1 MSDNLFSWRKRGEPP
16 MILQAEEAECGLAAL
31 AMCAAVFGY
40 QTDLLALRRRH
51 EVSSKGTTL
60 ARLLEIA
67 SDLKMH
73 GRAVR
78 LEVEELQRL
87 KTPSILH
94 WELSHFVVLV
104 RVDQR
109 GIVVND
115 PALGRRH
122 YSFAEVRKNFSGVAL
137 ELSPRAD
144 FVKTKEKTPIDLRAF
159 ITSQSGLAAAF
170 AQVLLLSLV
179 MESFNVLAPLIN
191 QWLIDDVLVTQDA
204 NLLVVLVV
212 AVALL
217 ALTNTA
223 TTLLRGWIL
232 LAASISWNVQSS
244 ANVFLHMIRLPVA
257 FFEKRH
263 VGDISSRFRAVD
275 EIQNTI
281 STNFIESILDGVMA
295 VVALIMMFT
304 YSAKLGSLVVLAAVL
319 YGAVRF
325 VMFGRY
331 RAATEERIVR
341 SAARDSYFYE
351 TLRGIPAIK
360 FFSQIGWR
368 VTGWM
373 NRQTEVAAA
382 TVATKKLDLAYQGA
396 NGVIGAIERSV
407 ILFLMAQM
415 IMERQYTIGMMV
427 AFLAFKEQFLGRV
440 VALVDRLA
448 RFRLLRLQGE
458 RLADIVLT
466 APEPYGEAA
475 DRMRLDAK
483 EDIVIE
489 VKNVSFRYA
498 PGEEPVLRN
507 VSFTLSTRDSVAI
520 VGPSGSGKSTL
531 MKLMTGIMQPE
542 EGEILIN
549 GLPMERLGVETYR
562 SVIGTMMQED
572 YLFSGSIFDNIS
584 MFDAEAD
591 AQRVAEAARQA
602 VIHEDIAVMP
612 MGYQSL
618 IGGMGASLSG
628 GQKQRILLARALY
641 KQPRFLFLD
650 EYTSM
655 LDYETEMKVQHSLAS
670 LPMGRLVIT
679 HRRRNLLPQDK
690 VFVVWEHGL
699 MPGAEFDV
707 MFSRLGEKGGGATGS
722 SAPGSSTS
730 QS

>member
-1 MSDNLFSWRKRGEPP
+1 MSENLFSIWNRREPP
-16 MILQAEEAECGLAAL
+16 VILQSEDAECGLAAL
-31 AMCAAVFGY
+31 AMCAAAFGY
-40 QTDLLALRRRH
+40 ETDLLALRRRH
-51 EVSSKGTTL
+51 EISMKGTTL

-67 SDLKMH
+67 ADMRMH

-78 LEVEELQRL
+78 LEVDELDRL
-87 KTPSILH
+87 KTPCILH

-109 GIVVND
+109 GIWVND

-122 YSFAEVRKNFSGVAL
+122 YSFAEVNKNFSGVAL
-137 ELSPRAD
+137 ELTPQSD
-144 FVKTKEKTPIDLRAF
+144 FVKKTEKTPIDLRAF
-159 ITSQSGLAAAF
+159 ITGQRGLVSAF

-179 MESFNVLAPLIN
+179 LETFSVLNPLIS
-191 QWLIDDVLVTQDA
+191 QWLIDDVLVTHDA
-204 NLLVVLVV
+204 NLLVVLVA

-217 ALTNTA
+217 TITNTA

-232 LAASISWNVQSS
+232 LAASVSWNVQSS
-244 ANVFLHMIRLPVA
+244 ANVFLHLIRLPVS

-263 VGDISSRFRAVD
+263 MGDISSRFRAVD

-281 STNFIESILDGVMA
+281 STNFIESLLDGLMA
-295 VVALIMMFT
+295 VVALIMMFI
-304 YSAKLGSLVVLAAVL
+304 YSAMLGWLVVLAALL

-351 TLRGIPAIK
+351 TMRGIPAIK
-360 FFSQIGWR
+360 FFSQLSWR

-396 NGVIGAIERSV
+396 NGLINALERSV
-407 ILFLMAQM
+407 ILLLMAQM

-466 APEPYGEAA
+466 EPEPYGEAA
-475 DRMRLDAK
+475 DRMRLDANG
-483 EDIVIE
+483 EIVIE

-498 PGEEPVLRN
+498 PGEEPVLNN
-507 VSFTLSTRDSVAI
+507 VSLTLSTRDSVAI
-520 VGPSGSGKSTL
+520 VGPSGCGKSTL
-531 MKLMTGIMQPE
+531 LKLMTGILQPE
-542 EGEILIN
+542 AGEILVN
-549 GLPMERLGVETYR
+549 GMPLTRLGMETYR
-562 SVIGTMMQED
+562 TVIGTMMQED

-584 MFDAEAD
+584 MFDAQAD
-591 AQRVAEAARQA
+591 VQRVIEAARSA

-618 IGGMGASLSG
+618 IGGIGSSLSG

-670 LPMGRLVIT
+670 LPIGRLVIT

-699 MPGAEFDV
+699 MPAAEFDV
-707 MFSRLGEKGGGATGS
+707 MFTGLGRPQQTE
-722 SAPGSSTS
+722 
-730 QS
+730 

>member
-1 MSDNLFSWRKRGEPP
+1 MSENLFSIWNRREPP
-16 MILQAEEAECGLAAL
+16 VILQSEDAECGLAAL
-31 AMCAAVFGY
+31 AMCAAAFGY
-40 QTDLLALRRRH
+40 ETDLLALRRRH
-51 EVSSKGTTL
+51 EISMKGTTL

-67 SDLKMH
+67 ADMRMH

-78 LEVEELQRL
+78 LEVDELDRL
-87 KTPSILH
+87 KTPCILH

-109 GIVVND
+109 GIWVND

-122 YSFAEVRKNFSGVAL
+122 YSFAEVNKNFSGVAL
-137 ELSPRAD
+137 ELTPQSD
-144 FVKTKEKTPIDLRAF
+144 FVKKTEKTPIDLRAF
-159 ITSQSGLAAAF
+159 ITGQRGLVSAF

-179 MESFNVLAPLIN
+179 LETFSVLNPLIS
-191 QWLIDDVLVTQDA
+191 QWLIDDVLVTHDA
-204 NLLVVLVV
+204 NLLVVLVA

-217 ALTNTA
+217 TITNTA

-232 LAASISWNVQSS
+232 LAASVSWNVQSS
-244 ANVFLHMIRLPVA
+244 ANVFLHLIRLPVS

-263 VGDISSRFRAVD
+263 MGDISSRFRAVD

-281 STNFIESILDGVMA
+281 STNFIESLLDGLMA
-295 VVALIMMFT
+295 VVALIMMFI
-304 YSAKLGSLVVLAAVL
+304 YSAMLGWLVVLAALL

-351 TLRGIPAIK
+351 TMRGIPAIK
-360 FFSQIGWR
+360 FFSQLSWR

-396 NGVIGAIERSV
+396 NGLINALERSV
-407 ILFLMAQM
+407 ILLLMAQM

-466 APEPYGEAA
+466 EPEPYGEAA
-475 DRMRLDAK
+475 DRMRLDANG
-483 EDIVIE
+483 EIVIE

-498 PGEEPVLRN
+498 PGEEPVLNN
-507 VSFTLSTRDSVAI
+507 VSLTLSTRDSVAI
-520 VGPSGSGKSTL
+520 VGPSGCGKSTL
-531 MKLMTGIMQPE
+531 LKLMTGILQPE
-542 EGEILIN
+542 EGEILVN
-549 GLPMERLGVETYR
+549 GMPLTRLGMETYR
-562 SVIGTMMQED
+562 TVIGTMMQED

-584 MFDAEAD
+584 MFDAQAD
-591 AQRVAEAARQA
+591 VQRVIDAARSA

-618 IGGMGASLSG
+618 IGGIGSSLSG

-670 LPMGRLVIT
+670 LPIGRLVIT

-699 MPGAEFDV
+699 MPAAEFDV
-707 MFSRLGEKGGGATGS
+707 MFTGLGRPQQTE
-722 SAPGSSTS
+722 
-730 QS
+730 

>member
-1 MSDNLFSWRKRGEPP
+1 MSENLFSIWNRREPP
-16 MILQAEEAECGLAAL
+16 VILQSEDAECGLAAL
-31 AMCAAVFGY
+31 AMCAVAFGY
-40 QTDLLALRRRH
+40 ETDLLALRRRH
-51 EVSSKGTTL
+51 EISMKGTTL

-67 SDLKMH
+67 ADMRMH

-78 LEVEELQRL
+78 LEVDELDRL
-87 KTPSILH
+87 KTPCILH

-109 GIVVND
+109 GIWVND

-122 YSFAEVRKNFSGVAL
+122 YSFAEVNKNFSGVAL
-137 ELSPRAD
+137 ELTPQSD
-144 FVKTKEKTPIDLRAF
+144 FVKKTEKTPIDLRAF
-159 ITSQSGLAAAF
+159 ITGQRGLVSAF

-179 MESFNVLAPLIN
+179 LETFSVLNPLIS
-191 QWLIDDVLVTQDA
+191 QWLIDDVLVTHDA
-204 NLLVVLVV
+204 NLLVVLVA

-217 ALTNTA
+217 TVTNTA

-232 LAASISWNVQSS
+232 LAASVSWNVQSS
-244 ANVFLHMIRLPVA
+244 ANVFLHLIRLPVS

-263 VGDISSRFRAVD
+263 MGDISSRFRAVD

-281 STNFIESILDGVMA
+281 STNFIESLLDGLMA
-295 VVALIMMFT
+295 VVALIMMFI
-304 YSAKLGSLVVLAAVL
+304 YSAMLGWLVVLAALL

-351 TLRGIPAIK
+351 TMRGIPAIK
-360 FFSQIGWR
+360 FFSQLSWR

-396 NGVIGAIERSV
+396 NGLINALERSV
-407 ILFLMAQM
+407 ILLLMAQM

-466 APEPYGEAA
+466 EPEPYGEAA
-475 DRMRLDAK
+475 DRMRLDANG
-483 EDIVIE
+483 EIVIE

-498 PGEEPVLRN
+498 PGEEPVLNN
-507 VSFTLSTRDSVAI
+507 VSLTLSTRDSVAI
-520 VGPSGSGKSTL
+520 VGPSGCGKSTL
-531 MKLMTGIMQPE
+531 LKLMTGILQPE
-542 EGEILIN
+542 EGEILVN
-549 GLPMERLGVETYR
+549 GMPLTRLGMETYR
-562 SVIGTMMQED
+562 TVIGTMMQED

-584 MFDAEAD
+584 MFDAQAD
-591 AQRVAEAARQA
+591 VQRVIDAARSA

-618 IGGMGASLSG
+618 IGGIGSSLSG

-670 LPMGRLVIT
+670 LPIGRLVIT

-699 MPGAEFDV
+699 MPAAEFDV
-707 MFSRLGEKGGGATGS
+707 MFTGLGRPQQTE
-722 SAPGSSTS
+722 
-730 QS
+730 

>member
-1 MSDNLFSWRKRGEPP
+1 MSENLFSIWNRREPP
-16 MILQAEEAECGLAAL
+16 VILQSEDAECGLAAL
-31 AMCAAVFGY
+31 AMCAVAFGY
-40 QTDLLALRRRH
+40 ETDLLALRRRH
-51 EVSSKGTTL
+51 EISMKGTTL

-67 SDLKMH
+67 ADMRMH

-78 LEVEELQRL
+78 LEVDELDRL
-87 KTPSILH
+87 KTPCILH

-109 GIVVND
+109 GIWVND

-122 YSFAEVRKNFSGVAL
+122 YSFAEVNKNFSGVAL
-137 ELSPRAD
+137 ELTPQSD
-144 FVKTKEKTPIDLRAF
+144 FVKKTEKTPIDLRAF
-159 ITSQSGLAAAF
+159 ITGQRGLVSAF

-179 MESFNVLAPLIN
+179 LETFSVLNPLIS
-191 QWLIDDVLVTQDA
+191 QWLIDDVLVTHDA
-204 NLLVVLVV
+204 NLLVVLVA

-217 ALTNTA
+217 TITNTA

-232 LAASISWNVQSS
+232 LAASVSWNVQSS
-244 ANVFLHMIRLPVA
+244 ANVFLHLIRLPVS

-263 VGDISSRFRAVD
+263 MGDISSRFRAVD

-281 STNFIESILDGVMA
+281 STNFIESLLDGLMA
-295 VVALIMMFT
+295 VVALIMMFI
-304 YSAKLGSLVVLAAVL
+304 YSAMLGWLVVLAALL

-351 TLRGIPAIK
+351 TMRGIPAIK
-360 FFSQIGWR
+360 FFSQLSWR

-396 NGVIGAIERSV
+396 NGLINALERSV
-407 ILFLMAQM
+407 ILLLMAQM

-466 APEPYGEAA
+466 EPEPYGEAA
-475 DRMRLDAK
+475 DRMRLDANG
-483 EDIVIE
+483 EIVIE

-498 PGEEPVLRN
+498 PGEEPVLNN
-507 VSFTLSTRDSVAI
+507 VSLTLSTRDSVAI
-520 VGPSGSGKSTL
+520 VGPSGCGKSTL
-531 MKLMTGIMQPE
+531 LKLMTGILQPE
-542 EGEILIN
+542 EGEILVN
-549 GLPMERLGVETYR
+549 GMPLTRLGMETYR
-562 SVIGTMMQED
+562 TVIGTMMQED

-584 MFDAEAD
+584 MFDAQAD
-591 AQRVAEAARQA
+591 VQRVIDAARSA

-618 IGGMGASLSG
+618 IGGIGSSLSG

-670 LPMGRLVIT
+670 LPIGRLVIT

-699 MPGAEFDV
+699 MPAAEFDV
-707 MFSRLGEKGGGATGS
+707 MFTGLGRPQQTE
-722 SAPGSSTS
+722 
-730 QS
+730 

>member
-1 MSDNLFSWRKRGEPP
+1 MSENLFSIWNRREPP
-16 MILQAEEAECGLAAL
+16 VILQSEDAECGLAAL
-31 AMCAAVFGY
+31 AMCAAAFGY
-40 QTDLLALRRRH
+40 ETDLLALRRRH
-51 EVSSKGTTL
+51 EISMKGTTL

-67 SDLKMH
+67 ADMRMH

-78 LEVEELQRL
+78 LEVDELDRL
-87 KTPSILH
+87 KTPCILH

-122 YSFAEVRKNFSGVAL
+122 YSFAEVNKNFSGVAL
-137 ELSPRAD
+137 ELTPQSD
-144 FVKTKEKTPIDLRAF
+144 FVKKTEKTPIDLRAF
-159 ITSQSGLAAAF
+159 ITGQRGLVSAF

-179 MESFNVLAPLIN
+179 LETFSVLNPLIS
-191 QWLIDDVLVTQDA
+191 QWLIDDVLVTHDA
-204 NLLVVLVV
+204 NLLVVLVA

-217 ALTNTA
+217 TITNTA

-232 LAASISWNVQSS
+232 LAASVSWNVQSS
-244 ANVFLHMIRLPVA
+244 ANVFLHLIRLPVS

-263 VGDISSRFRAVD
+263 MGDISSRFRAVD

-281 STNFIESILDGVMA
+281 STNFIESLLDGLMA
-295 VVALIMMFT
+295 VVALIMMFI
-304 YSAKLGSLVVLAAVL
+304 YSAMLGWLVVLAALL

-351 TLRGIPAIK
+351 TIRGIPAIK
-360 FFSQIGWR
+360 FFSQLSWR

-396 NGVIGAIERSV
+396 NGLINALERSV
-407 ILFLMAQM
+407 ILLLMAQM

-466 APEPYGEAA
+466 EPEPYGEAA
-475 DRMRLDAK
+475 DRMRLDANG
-483 EDIVIE
+483 EIVIE

-498 PGEEPVLRN
+498 PGEEPVLNN
-507 VSFTLSTRDSVAI
+507 VSLTLSTRDSVAI
-520 VGPSGSGKSTL
+520 VGPSGCGKSTL
-531 MKLMTGIMQPE
+531 LKLMTGILQPE
-542 EGEILIN
+542 AGEILVN
-549 GLPMERLGVETYR
+549 GMPLTRLGMETYR
-562 SVIGTMMQED
+562 TVIGTMMQED

-584 MFDAEAD
+584 MFDAQAD
-591 AQRVAEAARQA
+591 VQRVIEAARSA

-618 IGGMGASLSG
+618 IGGIGSSLSG

-670 LPMGRLVIT
+670 LPIGRLVIT

-699 MPGAEFDV
+699 MPAAEFDV
-707 MFSRLGEKGGGATGS
+707 MFTGLGRPQQTE
-722 SAPGSSTS
+722 
-730 QS
+730 

>member
-1 MSDNLFSWRKRGEPP
+1 MSENLFSIWNRREPP
-16 MILQAEEAECGLAAL
+16 VILQSEDAECGLAAL
-31 AMCAAVFGY
+31 AMCAVAFGY
-40 QTDLLALRRRH
+40 ETDLLALRRRH
-51 EVSSKGTTL
+51 EISMKGTTL

-67 SDLKMH
+67 ADMRMH

-78 LEVEELQRL
+78 LEVDELDRL
-87 KTPSILH
+87 KTPCILH

-109 GIVVND
+109 GIWVND

-122 YSFAEVRKNFSGVAL
+122 YSFAEVNKNFSGVAL
-137 ELSPRAD
+137 ELTPQSD
-144 FVKTKEKTPIDLRAF
+144 FVKKTEKTPIDLRAF
-159 ITSQSGLAAAF
+159 ITGQRGLVSAF

-179 MESFNVLAPLIN
+179 LETFSVLNPLIS
-191 QWLIDDVLVTQDA
+191 QWLIDDVLVTHDA
-204 NLLVVLVV
+204 NLLVVLVA

-217 ALTNTA
+217 TITNTA

-232 LAASISWNVQSS
+232 LAASVSWNVQSS
-244 ANVFLHMIRLPVA
+244 ANVFLHLIRLPVS

-263 VGDISSRFRAVD
+263 MGDISSRFRAVD

-281 STNFIESILDGVMA
+281 STNFIESLLDGLMA
-295 VVALIMMFT
+295 VVALIMMFI
-304 YSAKLGSLVVLAAVL
+304 YSAMLGWLVVLAALL

-351 TLRGIPAIK
+351 TIRGIPAIK
-360 FFSQIGWR
+360 FFSQLSWR

-396 NGVIGAIERSV
+396 NGLINALERSV
-407 ILFLMAQM
+407 ILLLMAQM

-466 APEPYGEAA
+466 EPEPYGEAA
-475 DRMRLDAK
+475 DRMRLDANG
-483 EDIVIE
+483 EIVIE

-498 PGEEPVLRN
+498 PGEEPVLNN
-507 VSFTLSTRDSVAI
+507 VSLTLSTRDSVAI
-520 VGPSGSGKSTL
+520 VGPSGCGKSTL
-531 MKLMTGIMQPE
+531 LKLMTGILQPE
-542 EGEILIN
+542 AGEILVN
-549 GLPMERLGVETYR
+549 GMPLTRLGMETYR
-562 SVIGTMMQED
+562 TVIGTMMQED

-584 MFDAEAD
+584 MFDAQAD
-591 AQRVAEAARQA
+591 VQRVIEAARSA

-618 IGGMGASLSG
+618 IGGIGSSLSG

-670 LPMGRLVIT
+670 LPIGRLVIT

-699 MPGAEFDV
+699 MPAAEFDV
-707 MFSRLGEKGGGATGS
+707 MFTGLGRPQQTE
-722 SAPGSSTS
+722 
-730 QS
+730 

>member
-1 MSDNLFSWRKRGEPP
+1 MSENLFSIWNRREPP
-16 MILQAEEAECGLAAL
+16 VILQSEDAECGLAAL
-31 AMCAAVFGY
+31 AMCAAAFGY
-40 QTDLLALRRRH
+40 ETDLLALRRRH
-51 EVSSKGTTL
+51 EISMKGTTL

-67 SDLKMH
+67 ADMRMH

-78 LEVEELQRL
+78 LEVDELDRL
-87 KTPSILH
+87 KTPCILH

-109 GIVVND
+109 GIWVND

-122 YSFAEVRKNFSGVAL
+122 YSFAEVNKNFSGVAL
-137 ELSPRAD
+137 ELTPQSD
-144 FVKTKEKTPIDLRAF
+144 FVKKTEKTPIDLRAF
-159 ITSQSGLAAAF
+159 ITGQRGLVSAF

-179 MESFNVLAPLIN
+179 LETFSVLNPLIS
-191 QWLIDDVLVTQDA
+191 QWLIDDVLVTHDA
-204 NLLVVLVV
+204 NLLVVLVA

-217 ALTNTA
+217 TITNTA

-232 LAASISWNVQSS
+232 LAASVSWNVQSS
-244 ANVFLHMIRLPVA
+244 ANVFLHLIRLPVS

-263 VGDISSRFRAVD
+263 MGDISSRFRAVD

-281 STNFIESILDGVMA
+281 STNFIESLLDGLMA
-295 VVALIMMFT
+295 VVALIMMFI
-304 YSAKLGSLVVLAAVL
+304 YSAMLGWLVVLAALL

-351 TLRGIPAIK
+351 TIRGIPAIK
-360 FFSQIGWR
+360 FFSQLSWR

-396 NGVIGAIERSV
+396 NGLINALERSV
-407 ILFLMAQM
+407 ILLLMAQM

-466 APEPYGEAA
+466 EPEPYGEAA
-475 DRMRLDAK
+475 DRMRLDANG
-483 EDIVIE
+483 EIVIE

-498 PGEEPVLRN
+498 PGEEPVLNN
-507 VSFTLSTRDSVAI
+507 VSLTLSTRDSVAI
-520 VGPSGSGKSTL
+520 VGPSGCGKSTL
-531 MKLMTGIMQPE
+531 LKLMTGILLPE
-542 EGEILIN
+542 AGEILVN
-549 GLPMERLGVETYR
+549 GMPLTRLGMETYR
-562 SVIGTMMQED
+562 TVIGTMMQED

-584 MFDAEAD
+584 MFDAQAD
-591 AQRVAEAARQA
+591 VQRVIEAARSA

-618 IGGMGASLSG
+618 IGGIGSSLSG

-670 LPMGRLVIT
+670 LPIGRLVIT

-699 MPGAEFDV
+699 MPAAEFDV
-707 MFSRLGEKGGGATGS
+707 MFTGLGRPQQTE
-722 SAPGSSTS
+722 
-730 QS
+730 

>member
-1 MSDNLFSWRKRGEPP
+1 MQPGMEGALVSDNIFSLRAGREPP
-16 MILQAEEAECGLAAL
+16 VILQSEDAECGLAAL
-31 AMCAAVFGY
+31 AMCAAALGY

-51 EVSSKGTTL
+51 AVSMKGTTL

-67 SDLKMH
+67 ADMKLH

-78 LEVEELQRL
+78 LETGELRNL
-87 KTPSILH
+87 KTPCILH

-104 RVDQR
+104 RVDAR

-122 YSFAEVRKNFSGVAL
+122 FSFAEVDKRFSGVAL

-144 FVKTKEKTPIDLRAF
+144 FVKKEEKTPIDLRAF
-159 ITSQSGLAAAF
+159 ITGQRGLLGAF
-170 AQVLLLSLV
+170 VQVLLLSLV
-179 MESFNVLAPLIN
+179 LESFTILVPLIN
-191 QWLIDDVLVTQDA
+191 QWLIDDVLVTHDA
-204 NLLVVLVV
+204 SLLLVLV
-212 AVALL
+212 AALALL
-217 ALTNTA
+217 TITNTL
-223 TTLLRGWIL
+223 TQLLRGWVL
-232 LAASISWNVQSS
+232 LAATVSWNVQSS
-244 ANVFLHMIRLPVA
+244 ANVFLHLIRLPVGY
-257 FFEKRH
+257 FEKRH
-263 VGDISSRFRAVD
+263 MGDISSRFRAVD

-281 STNFIESILDGVMA
+281 STNFIESILDGIMA
-295 VVALIMMFT
+295 LVALIMMFT
-304 YSAKLGSLVVLAAVL
+304 YSVLLGSLVVLAAVL

-341 SAARDSYFYE
+341 GAARDSYLYE

-360 FFSQIGWR
+360 FFSQISWR

-396 NGVIGAIERSV
+396 NGFISAIERSV
-407 ILFLMAQM
+407 ILLLMATM

-427 AFLAFKEQFLGRV
+427 AFLAFKDQFLGRV
-440 VALVDRLA
+440 IALVDRLA
-448 RFRLLRLQGE
+448 RFRLLRLQSE

-466 APEPYGEAA
+466 EPESFSEVA
-475 DRMRLDAK
+475 DRTRLDPK
-483 EDIVIE
+483 GDIVIE

-498 PGEEPVLRN
+498 PGEDQVLKN

-520 VGPSGSGKSTL
+520 VGPSGCGKSTL
-531 MKLMTGIMQPE
+531 MKLMTGIVPPE
-542 EGEILIN
+542 EGEIVVN
-549 GLPMERLGVETYR
+549 GMPLARLGMETYR
-562 SVIGTMMQED
+562 AVIGTMMQED
-572 YLFSGSIFDNIS
+572 YLFGGSIFDNIS
-584 MFDAEAD
+584 MFDAQAD
-591 AQRVAEAARQA
+591 QERVVLAAKQA
-602 VIHEDIAVMP
+602 VIHDDIVAMP

-618 IGGMGASLSG
+618 IGGIGSSLSG

-655 LDYETEMKVQHSLAS
+655 LDYETEMKVQNSLAS
-670 LPMGRLVIT
+670 LPIGRLVIT
-679 HRRRNLLPQDK
+679 HRRRNLLPDDK

-699 MPGAEFDV
+699 MPGADFDV
-707 MFSRLGEKGGGATGS
+707 MFTRLGEQQGV
-722 SAPGSSTS
+722 
-730 QS
+730 

>member
-1 MSDNLFSWRKRGEPP
+1 MSENLFSIWNRREPP
-16 MILQAEEAECGLAAL
+16 VILQSEDAECGLAAL
-31 AMCAAVFGY
+31 AMCAAAFGY
-40 QTDLLALRRRH
+40 ETDLLALRRRH
-51 EVSSKGTTL
+51 EISMKGTTL

-67 SDLKMH
+67 ADMRMH

-78 LEVEELQRL
+78 LEVDELDRL
-87 KTPSILH
+87 KTPCILH

-109 GIVVND
+109 GIWVND

-122 YSFAEVRKNFSGVAL
+122 YSFAEVNKNFSGVAL
-137 ELSPRAD
+137 ELTPQSD
-144 FVKTKEKTPIDLRAF
+144 FVKKTEKTPIDLRAF
-159 ITSQSGLAAAF
+159 ITGQRGLVSAF

-179 MESFNVLAPLIN
+179 LETFSVLNPLIS
-191 QWLIDDVLVTQDA
+191 QWLIDDVLVTHDA
-204 NLLVVLVV
+204 NLLVVLVA

-217 ALTNTA
+217 TITNTA
-223 TTLLRGWIL
+223 TSLLRGWIL
-232 LAASISWNVQSS
+232 LAASVSWNVQSS
-244 ANVFLHMIRLPVA
+244 ANVFLHLIRLPVS

-263 VGDISSRFRAVD
+263 MGDISSRFRAVD

-281 STNFIESILDGVMA
+281 STNFIESLLDGLMA
-295 VVALIMMFT
+295 VVALIMMFI
-304 YSAKLGSLVVLAAVL
+304 YSAMLGWLVVLAALL

-351 TLRGIPAIK
+351 TMRGIPAIK
-360 FFSQIGWR
+360 FFSQLSWR

-396 NGVIGAIERSV
+396 NGLINALERSV
-407 ILFLMAQM
+407 ILLLMAQM

-466 APEPYGEAA
+466 EPEPYGEAA
-475 DRMRLDAK
+475 DRMRLDANG
-483 EDIVIE
+483 EIVIE

-498 PGEEPVLRN
+498 PGEEPVLNN
-507 VSFTLSTRDSVAI
+507 VSLTLSTRDSVAI
-520 VGPSGSGKSTL
+520 VGPSGCGKSTL
-531 MKLMTGIMQPE
+531 LKLMTGILQPE
-542 EGEILIN
+542 EGEILVN
-549 GLPMERLGVETYR
+549 GMPLTRLGMETYR
-562 SVIGTMMQED
+562 TVIGTMMQED

-584 MFDAEAD
+584 MFDAQAD
-591 AQRVAEAARQA
+591 VQRVIDAARSA

-618 IGGMGASLSG
+618 IGGIGSSLSG

-670 LPMGRLVIT
+670 LPIGRLVIT

-699 MPGAEFDV
+699 MPAAEFDV
-707 MFSRLGEKGGGATGS
+707 MFTGLGRPQQTE
-722 SAPGSSTS
+722 
-730 QS
+730 

>member
-1 MSDNLFSWRKRGEPP
+1 MSENLFSIWNRREPP
-16 MILQAEEAECGLAAL
+16 VILQSEDAECGLAAL
-31 AMCAAVFGY
+31 AMCAAAFGY
-40 QTDLLALRRRH
+40 ETDLLALRRRH
-51 EVSSKGTTL
+51 EISMKGTTL

-67 SDLKMH
+67 ADMRMH

-78 LEVEELQRL
+78 LEVDELDRL
-87 KTPSILH
+87 KTPCILH

-109 GIVVND
+109 GIWVND

-122 YSFAEVRKNFSGVAL
+122 YSFAEVNKNFSGVAL
-137 ELSPRAD
+137 ELTPQSD
-144 FVKTKEKTPIDLRAF
+144 FVKKTEKTPIDLRAF
-159 ITSQSGLAAAF
+159 ITGQRGLVSAF

-179 MESFNVLAPLIN
+179 LETFSVLNPLIS
-191 QWLIDDVLVTQDA
+191 QWLIDDVLVTHDA

-217 ALTNTA
+217 TITNTA

-232 LAASISWNVQSS
+232 LAASVSWNVQSS
-244 ANVFLHMIRLPVA
+244 ANVFLHLIRLPVS

-263 VGDISSRFRAVD
+263 MGDISSRFRAVD

-281 STNFIESILDGVMA
+281 STNFIESLLDGLMA
-295 VVALIMMFT
+295 VVALIMMFI
-304 YSAKLGSLVVLAAVL
+304 YSAMLGWLVVLAALL

-351 TLRGIPAIK
+351 TMRGIPAIK
-360 FFSQIGWR
+360 FFSQLSWR

-396 NGVIGAIERSV
+396 NGLINALERSV
-407 ILFLMAQM
+407 ILLLMAQM

-466 APEPYGEAA
+466 EPEPYGEAA
-475 DRMRLDAK
+475 DRMRLDANG
-483 EDIVIE
+483 EIVIE

-498 PGEEPVLRN
+498 PGEEPVLNN
-507 VSFTLSTRDSVAI
+507 VSLTLSTRDSVAI
-520 VGPSGSGKSTL
+520 VGPSGCGKSTL
-531 MKLMTGIMQPE
+531 LKLMTGILQPE
-542 EGEILIN
+542 EGEILVN
-549 GLPMERLGVETYR
+549 GMPLTRLGMETYR
-562 SVIGTMMQED
+562 TVIGTMMQED

-584 MFDAEAD
+584 MFDAQAD
-591 AQRVAEAARQA
+591 VQRVIEAARSA

-618 IGGMGASLSG
+618 IGGIGSSLSG

-670 LPMGRLVIT
+670 LPIGRLVIT

-699 MPGAEFDV
+699 MPAAEFDV
-707 MFSRLGEKGGGATGS
+707 MFTGLGRPQQTE
-722 SAPGSSTS
+722 
-730 QS
+730 

>member
-1 MSDNLFSWRKRGEPP
+1 MSENLFSIWNRREPP
-16 MILQAEEAECGLAAL
+16 VILQSEDAECGLAAL
-31 AMCAAVFGY
+31 AMCAAAFGY
-40 QTDLLALRRRH
+40 ETDLLALRRRH
-51 EVSSKGTTL
+51 EISMKGTTL

-67 SDLKMH
+67 ADMRMH

-78 LEVEELQRL
+78 LEVDELDRL
-87 KTPSILH
+87 KTPCILH

-109 GIVVND
+109 GIWVND

-122 YSFAEVRKNFSGVAL
+122 YSFAEVNKNFSGVAL
-137 ELSPRAD
+137 ELTPRSD
-144 FVKTKEKTPIDLRAF
+144 FVKRTEKTAIDLRAF
-159 ITSQSGLAAAF
+159 ITGQRGLVSAF

-179 MESFNVLAPLIN
+179 LETFSVLNPLIS
-191 QWLIDDVLVTQDA
+191 QWLIDDVLVTHDA
-204 NLLVVLVV
+204 NLLVVLVA

-217 ALTNTA
+217 TITNTA

-232 LAASISWNVQSS
+232 LAASVSWNVQSS
-244 ANVFLHMIRLPVA
+244 ANVFLHLIRLPVS

-263 VGDISSRFRAVD
+263 MGDISSRFRAVD

-281 STNFIESILDGVMA
+281 STNFIESLLDGLMA
-295 VVALIMMFT
+295 VVALIMMFI
-304 YSAKLGSLVVLAAVL
+304 YSAMLGWLVVLAALL

-341 SAARDSYFYE
+341 SAARDSYFHE
-351 TLRGIPAIK
+351 TMRGIPAIK
-360 FFSQIGWR
+360 FFSQLSWR

-396 NGVIGAIERSV
+396 NGLINALERSV
-407 ILFLMAQM
+407 ILLLMAQM

-466 APEPYGEAA
+466 EPEPYGEAA
-475 DRMRLDAK
+475 DRMRLDANG
-483 EDIVIE
+483 EIVIE

-498 PGEEPVLRN
+498 PGEEPVLNN
-507 VSFTLSTRDSVAI
+507 VSLTLSTRDSVAI
-520 VGPSGSGKSTL
+520 VGPSGCGKSTL
-531 MKLMTGIMQPE
+531 LKLMTGILQPE
-542 EGEILIN
+542 AGEILVN
-549 GLPMERLGVETYR
+549 GMPLTRLGMETYR
-562 SVIGTMMQED
+562 TVIGTMMQED

-584 MFDAEAD
+584 MFDAQAD
-591 AQRVAEAARQA
+591 VQRVIEAARSA

-618 IGGMGASLSG
+618 IGGIGSSLSG

-670 LPMGRLVIT
+670 LPIGRLVIT

-699 MPGAEFDV
+699 MPAAEFDV
-707 MFSRLGEKGGGATGS
+707 MFTSLGRPQQTE
-722 SAPGSSTS
+722 
-730 QS
+730 

>member
-1 MSDNLFSWRKRGEPP
+1 MSENLFSIWNRREPP
-16 MILQAEEAECGLAAL
+16 VILQSEDAECGLAAL
-31 AMCAAVFGY
+31 AMCAAAFGY
-40 QTDLLALRRRH
+40 ETDLLALRRRH
-51 EVSSKGTTL
+51 EISMKGTTL

-67 SDLKMH
+67 ADMRMH

-78 LEVEELQRL
+78 LEVDELDRL
-87 KTPSILH
+87 KTPCILH

-109 GIVVND
+109 GIWVND

-122 YSFAEVRKNFSGVAL
+122 YSFAEVNKNFSGVAL
-137 ELSPRAD
+137 ELTPQSD
-144 FVKTKEKTPIDLRAF
+144 FVKKTEKTPIDLRAF
-159 ITSQSGLAAAF
+159 ITGQRGLVSAF

-179 MESFNVLAPLIN
+179 LETFSVLNPLIS
-191 QWLIDDVLVTQDA
+191 QWLIDDVLVTHDA
-204 NLLVVLVV
+204 NLLFVLV
-212 AVALL
+212 AAIALL
-217 ALTNTA
+217 TITNTA

-232 LAASISWNVQSS
+232 LAASVSWNVQSS
-244 ANVFLHMIRLPVA
+244 ANVFLHLIRLPVS

-263 VGDISSRFRAVD
+263 MGDISSRFRAVD

-281 STNFIESILDGVMA
+281 STNFIESLLDGLMA
-295 VVALIMMFT
+295 VVALIMMFI
-304 YSAKLGSLVVLAAVL
+304 YSAMLGWLVVLAALL

-351 TLRGIPAIK
+351 TMRGIPAIK
-360 FFSQIGWR
+360 FFSQLSWR

-396 NGVIGAIERSV
+396 NGLINALERSV
-407 ILFLMAQM
+407 ILLLMAQM

-466 APEPYGEAA
+466 EPEPYGEAA
-475 DRMRLDAK
+475 DRMRLDANG
-483 EDIVIE
+483 EIVIE

-498 PGEEPVLRN
+498 PGEEPVLNN
-507 VSFTLSTRDSVAI
+507 VSLTLSTRDSVAI
-520 VGPSGSGKSTL
+520 VGPSGCGKSTL
-531 MKLMTGIMQPE
+531 LKLMTGILQPE
-542 EGEILIN
+542 EGEILVN
-549 GLPMERLGVETYR
+549 GMPLTRLGMETYR
-562 SVIGTMMQED
+562 TVIGTMMQED

-584 MFDAEAD
+584 MFDAQAD
-591 AQRVAEAARQA
+591 VQRVIEAARSA

-618 IGGMGASLSG
+618 IGGIGSSLSG

-670 LPMGRLVIT
+670 LPIGRLVIT

-699 MPGAEFDV
+699 MPAAEFDV
-707 MFSRLGEKGGGATGS
+707 MFTGLGRPQQTE
-722 SAPGSSTS
+722 
-730 QS
+730 

>member
-1 MSDNLFSWRKRGEPP
+1 MSENLFSIWNRGEPP
-16 MILQAEEAECGLAAL
+16 VILQSEDAECGLAAL
-31 AMCAAVFGY
+31 AMCAAAFGY
-40 QTDLLALRRRH
+40 ETDLLALRRRH
-51 EVSSKGTTL
+51 EISMKGTTL

-67 SDLKMH
+67 ADMRMH

-78 LEVEELQRL
+78 LEVDELDRL
-87 KTPSILH
+87 KTPCILH

-109 GIVVND
+109 GIWVND

-122 YSFAEVRKNFSGVAL
+122 YSFAEVNKNFSGVAL
-137 ELSPRAD
+137 ELTPQSD
-144 FVKTKEKTPIDLRAF
+144 FVKKTEKTPIDLRAF
-159 ITSQSGLAAAF
+159 ITGQRGLVSAF

-179 MESFNVLAPLIN
+179 LETFSVLNPLIS
-191 QWLIDDVLVTQDA
+191 QWLIDDVLVTHDA
-204 NLLVVLVV
+204 NLLFVLV
-212 AVALL
+212 AAIALL
-217 ALTNTA
+217 TITNTA

-232 LAASISWNVQSS
+232 LAASVSWNVQSS
-244 ANVFLHMIRLPVA
+244 ANVFLHLIRLPVS

-263 VGDISSRFRAVD
+263 MGDISSRFRAVD

-281 STNFIESILDGVMA
+281 STNFIESLLDGLMA
-295 VVALIMMFT
+295 VVALIMMFI
-304 YSAKLGSLVVLAAVL
+304 YSAMLGWLVVLAALL

-351 TLRGIPAIK
+351 TMRGIPAIK
-360 FFSQIGWR
+360 FFSQLSWR

-396 NGVIGAIERSV
+396 NGLINALERSV
-407 ILFLMAQM
+407 ILLLMAQM

-466 APEPYGEAA
+466 EPEPYGEAA
-475 DRMRLDAK
+475 DRMRLDANG
-483 EDIVIE
+483 EIVIE

-498 PGEEPVLRN
+498 PGEEPVLNN
-507 VSFTLSTRDSVAI
+507 VSLTLSTRDSVAI
-520 VGPSGSGKSTL
+520 VGPSGCGKSTL
-531 MKLMTGIMQPE
+531 LKLMTGILQPE
-542 EGEILIN
+542 EGEILVN
-549 GLPMERLGVETYR
+549 GMPLTRLGMETYR
-562 SVIGTMMQED
+562 TVIGTMMQED

-584 MFDAEAD
+584 MFDAQAD
-591 AQRVAEAARQA
+591 VQRVIEAARSA

-618 IGGMGASLSG
+618 IGGIGSSLSG

-670 LPMGRLVIT
+670 LPIGRLVIT

-699 MPGAEFDV
+699 MPAAEFDV
-707 MFSRLGEKGGGATGS
+707 MFTGLGRPQQTE
-722 SAPGSSTS
+722 
-730 QS
+730 